1 MGRLKTGDI
10 SQVVYK
16 PTGNMRSDYFTIKA
30 LQGQLFYTLIERL
43 WWDWMEL
50 TYNDAFYKRYKCNPQ
65 EGWIIIHI
73 LYIYYYIFFVTRTFY
88 SQKTGW
94 DYVK

>member
-43 WWDWMEL
+43 
-50 TYNDAFYKRYKCNPQ
+50 
-65 EGWIIIHI
+65 
-73 LYIYYYIFFVTRTFY
+73 
-88 SQKTGW
+88 
-94 DYVK
+94 